1 MKTIIKN
8 NKFIVMIFCIIVL
21 AFVSIIGY
29 YTNKIEKLKNI
40 EISRL
45 TTQYNKENKNNET
58 FKETTKRIKTND
70 INIKTN
76 TKVVTDNFDINNDK
90 VIEKLII
97 DITTLINND
106 EFTRL
111 YKEYYNKEFVKEFK
125 ITEKQVIDKFKF
137 SQKVSATI
145 TRVTRESDV
154 YDRAVATVRLIDDKK
169 AERIF
174 DITVF
179 EDGTIAD
186 LPLYKEVQFGRTI
199 ERDNVLYTVKK
210 RYKTRLGSIFIVN
223 VVNNSEYLIDIQEI
237 NAYMGTSFKYDH
249 ELINGNIHTY
259 EVTPEES
266 QDFIIKIFNQDK
278 PDDLRFTNKKIDGT
292 IEEFSV
298 LNNR

>member
-186 LPLYKEVQFGRTI
+186 LPLYKEVQFDRTI

-223 VVNNSEYLIDIQEI
+223 VVNNSEYLVDIQEI
-237 NAYMGTSFKYDH
+237 KAYMGTSFKYDH

>member
-1 MKTIIKN
+1 MKSIIKN
-8 NKFIVMIFCIIVL
+8 NKFIFMMLCIIVL

-29 YTNKIEKLKNI
+29 YTNKIEKLKSI

-45 TTQYNKENKNNET
+45 TTEYNKENKNNET

-97 DITTLINND
+97 DMTTLINND

-111 YKEYYNKEFVKEFK
+111 YKEYYNEEYVKEFK

-137 SQKVSATI
+137 SQKVSASI

-179 EDGTIAD
+179 EDGKIAD
-186 LPLYKEVQFGRTI
+186 LPLYKEVRFDRTI

-223 VVNNSEYLIDIQEI
+223 VVNNSEYLVDIQEI
-237 NAYMGTSFKYDH
+237 KAYMGTSFKYDH

>member
-1 MKTIIKN
+1 
-8 NKFIVMIFCIIVL
+8 
-21 AFVSIIGY
+21 
-29 YTNKIEKLKNI
+29 
-40 EISRL
+40 

-137 SQKVSATI
+137 SQKVSANI

-186 LPLYKEVQFGRTI
+186 LPLYKEVQFDRTI

-259 EVTPEES
+259 EVT
-266 QDFIIKIFNQDK
+266 
-278 PDDLRFTNKKIDGT
+278 
-292 IEEFSV
+292 
-298 LNNR
+298 